1 VAGDGGVAPQERRRD
16 KRILT
21 RQMGV
26 ILFFSVLLFSFTS
39 RKRDDCFSPFGRLV
53 RGYTRL
59 LLARG
64 VYGAPTTSFAGNN
77 GTSGFIL
84 HAPPS
89 LVRNGDGN
97 RPFAFFQFCF
107 FVIRVSRFR
116 RVITPLHVTLWDKK
130 GIRLGEEMGGW
141 RFFLLLRCR
150 CSFFLCS
157 NKQRQFSRSNDAP
170 SCVFRHSFFIR
181 LFSPTGV
188 IALRSFAK
196 FMNK

>member
-1 VAGDGGVAPQERRRD
+1 
-16 KRILT
+16 
-21 RQMGV
+21 MGV

-89 LVRNGDGN
+89 LVRNDDGN
-97 RPFAFFQFCF
+97 RPYA
-107 FVIRVSRFR
+107 
-116 RVITPLHVTLWDKK
+116 
-130 GIRLGEEMGGW
+130 
-141 RFFLLLRCR
+141 
-150 CSFFLCS
+150 
-157 NKQRQFSRSNDAP
+157 
-170 SCVFRHSFFIR
+170 
-181 LFSPTGV
+181 LFSSVPINNG
-188 IALRSFAK
+188 SFPGRTTRHLAYSATP
-196 FMNK
+196 FS